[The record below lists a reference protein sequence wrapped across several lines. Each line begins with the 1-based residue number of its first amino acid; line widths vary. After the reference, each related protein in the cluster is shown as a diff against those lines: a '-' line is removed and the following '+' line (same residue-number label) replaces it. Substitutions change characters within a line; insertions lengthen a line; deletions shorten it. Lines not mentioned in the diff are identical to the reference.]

1 MSLHVCVL
9 GIDGSGKSTVVAALP
24 AILAAETGL
33 VVGSAGDSFRIAAP
47 EQDHLASDFWPDGLP
62 IAARLSMKLRSAAK
76 KLVDHPKLYAV
87 FKLAQM
93 LAKDSAAQAL
103 VQRYNTNAFM
113 SDGNAFLST
122 TARASNYLRTA
133 STGNNAD
140 TPAPEAEDLESV
152 FSYILEA
159 KPLPATSSNRLPS
172 LQKARLIYRLNNLF
186 RLRAAWLPH
195 VVIFL
200 DLSPELALA
209 RIKSRGKKIDKH
221 ENLADLTQAREMYLK
236 TVRAFQSYRTIDSAH
251 VIHID
256 DLTLGETLRSVS
268 DALRPHLSSTRIAAQ
283 TSASPLGTTDLA
295 DDAIR
300 GKTLNHRYLFRYLLL
315 KWFSGAWREPTFF
328 LSKPGRLFLKEGYS
342 AGVMRVIYDRD
353 AKEYGLL
360 DRIFLEYSLHRAV
373 YDRLQ
378 ILVRK
383 IEPELEAR
391 LSSGLSSRLSIDRP
405 LRIFTAPSGFAYDL
419 FRPLENIARRDRDA
433 MKRVHITAADLDP
446 HCVLNEELSARANQL
461 GIGFTFHRGDITEKV
476 MLDRLEESAPFE
488 LALFIGLSSWLPKP
502 QTLRHLAWLRQ
513 NLVQD
518 GLLITD
524 CFTPEA
530 YALSGRYIGYKA
542 NYYTPEVYQAM
553 LDFCGFDGLNA
564 AVESGRDHINHVLV
578 AAPAESHNT
587 KNTRVWHSIRST
599 NVHAH
604 QSSAG

>member
-47 EQDHLASDFWPDGLP
+47 EEDHLATDFSPDGLP
-62 IAARLSMKLRSAAK
+62 IATRLSMKLRRAAK
-76 KLVDHPKLYAV
+76 KLVDHPKLYSV
-87 FKLAQM
+87 SKLAQM

-103 VQRYNTNAFM
+103 VQRYNTNVFV

-122 TARASNYLRTA
+122 TARASNYLRAA
-133 STGNNAD
+133 SAPNHAD
-140 TPAPEAEDLESV
+140 TPAPEPEDLQSV
-152 FSYILEA
+152 FSYILDA
-159 KPLPATSSNRLPS
+159 KPLPPASSNRLPS
-172 LQKARLIYRLNNLF
+172 LQKARLIYKFNNLF
-186 RLRAAWLPH
+186 RLRAAWLPDI
-195 VVIFL
+195 VIFL
-200 DLSPELALA
+200 DLSPELALM
-209 RIKSRGKKIDKH
+209 RIKSRGKKIDRH

-236 TVRAFQSYRTIDSAH
+236 TVRAFQAYRTMDCAH
-251 VIHID
+251 VIHVD
-256 DLTLGETLRSVS
+256 DLTLGETLRSVR
-268 DALRPHLSSTRIAAQ
+268 DALHPHLNSTRFATK
-283 TSASPLGTTDLA
+283 TSVSPLGTTDLA
-295 DDAIR
+295 DNAIR

-315 KWFSGAWREPTFF
+315 KWFRGAWREPTFF
-328 LSKPGRLFLKEGYS
+328 LSKLGRLFLKEGYS

-353 AKEYGLL
+353 ERKYGLL

-391 LSSGLSSRLSIDRP
+391 LSSGKA

-419 FRPLENIARRDRDA
+419 FRPLENIARRDPDA

-446 HCVLNEELSARANQL
+446 HGVLNQELSARAKQL
-461 GIGFTFHRGDITEKV
+461 GIGFTFHRGDITDKA
-476 MLDRLEESAPFE
+476 MLNSLEESAPFDV
-488 LALFIGLSSWLPKP
+488 AFFIGLSSWLPKP
-502 QTLRHLAWLRQ
+502 QTLRHLAWLRH
-513 NLVQD
+513 NLAED
-518 GLLITD
+518 GLLVTD

-542 NYYTPEVYQAM
+542 NYYTAEVYQAM

-564 AVESGRDHINHVLV
+564 EVESGRDQINHVLV
-578 AAPAESHNT
+578 AAPAVV
-587 KNTRVWHSIRST
+587 KPQRST
-599 NVHAH
+599 KCTLEESLVLR
-604 QSSAG
+604 